1 MENFLKKFS
10 TTPKSYFFCNTYSEI
25 LFYAIFVIFKGTKLD
40 MVKQV
45 EAAEKLAKIEADF
58 IRVRGEV
65 DLSNNKFVEQNRRTV
80 NIEGD
85 ISELIVSKDLFQMK
99 LTASETECIELRGK
113 TEELGRTVTNQSSKI
128 ERMERQIKKANEE
141 LREMTETL
149 DSRTL
154 QLAKEKRENEA
165 NANFI
170 ERMKIEMEMVSLAF
184 EN

>member
-1 MENFLKKFS
+1 M
-10 TTPKSYFFCNTYSEI
+10 
-25 LFYAIFVIFKGTKLD
+25 
-40 MVKQV
+40 
-45 EAAEKLAKIEADF
+45 
-58 IRVRGEV
+58 
-65 DLSNNKFVEQNRRTV
+65 

-170 ERMKIEMEMVSLAF
+170 ERMKIEMEMVT
-184 EN
+184 